1 MMAMLVMTLR
11 KLVVVMMMMMLD
23 NDDDDDV
30 YQSHSRLRRSMLL
43 FVRSPLTSSRPIS
56 TSSRGQGMESTEKL

>member
-1 MMAMLVMTLR
+1 MAMLVMTLR
-11 KLVVVMMMMMLD
+11 KLVMMMMMLD

>member
-1 MMAMLVMTLR
+1 MAMLVMTLR
-11 KLVVVMMMMMLD
+11 KLVMMMMLD
-23 NDDDDDV
+23 NVDDDDV